1 LSACS
6 TLKSVDP
13 FGRSAPPPPGVTKPA
28 GPQPLMGMS
37 ADNLRMTIGAP
48 VFVRKDGADQLWRY
62 DTANCKAFFFLYPR
76 GTVLAVRHIETL
88 PHGTDAPADSGCLKA
103 LRALSSTPVS

>member
-13 FGRSAPPPPGVTKPA
+13 FGRSAPPPPVVTKPA
-28 GPQPLMGMS
+28 GPTPLMGMS

-48 VFVRKDGADQLWRY
+48 AFVRKDGSDQLWRY
-62 DTANCKAFFFLYPR
+62 DAANCKAFFFLYPR
-76 GTVLAVRHIETL
+76 GAELAVRHIETL
-88 PHGTDAPADSGCLKA
+88 PRGADMPADPACLKT
-103 LRALSSTPVS
+103 LRVMSSPPVS